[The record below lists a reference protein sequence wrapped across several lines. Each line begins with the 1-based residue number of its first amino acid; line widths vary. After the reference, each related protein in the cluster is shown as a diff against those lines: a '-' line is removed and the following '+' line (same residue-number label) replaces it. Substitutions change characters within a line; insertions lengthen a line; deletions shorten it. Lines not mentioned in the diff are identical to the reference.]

1 MEAPVRKYC
10 RKEHE
15 TASRRGFHGMHH
27 SPKATFHSLR
37 LLAKEIRSKQVPYWN
52 PNCNRTNYNSRR
64 TNIAENYQSARAA
77 FEENPEI
84 GFQAYAA
91 IADILDQGD
100 CAEVKKNKDGTP
112 KVIQVRREIK

>member
-1 MEAPVRKYC
+1 M
-10 RKEHE
+10 
-15 TASRRGFHGMHH
+15 
-27 SPKATFHSLR
+27 
-37 LLAKEIRSKQVPYWN
+37 
-52 PNCNRTNYNSRR
+52 
-64 TNIAENYQSARAA
+64 AENYQSARAA